1 MITLLGRLGV
11 THLLNPK
18 ETLRTLALC
27 PQTPLGSDPVTERKP
42 RMGRAAAKERSI
54 NIFEQCCPKHSWVMW
69 RERKQRDVAGVS
81 CCRLYSVGGFIM
93 FSPLVLYVPSLVS
106 SNKLLTCLAV
116 FVSISS

>member
-42 RMGRAAAKERSI
+42 RMGRAAAKERSRKGNAVVNSKI
-54 NIFEQCCPKHSWVMW
+54 SQHVLDRIYLFDKKKKNIRSKP
-69 RERKQRDVAGVS
+69 
-81 CCRLYSVGGFIM
+81 I
-93 FSPLVLYVPSLVS
+93 
-106 SNKLLTCLAV
+106 
-116 FVSISS
+116 

>member
-1 MITLLGRLGV
+1 MDDAGLLILSSRSKNAKGKAVGAV
-11 THLLNPK
+11 HIKPK
-18 ETLRTLALC
+18 C
-27 PQTPLGSDPVTERKP
+27 
-42 RMGRAAAKERSI
+42 I

-81 CCRLYSVGGFIM
+81 CCRLYPVGGFIM